1 MSANRTGVKEA
12 ATSRVRLTFSF
23 RTDAD
28 NNPDA
33 IRQEKGTYV
42 TSVVRTA
49 AGRYT
54 VTLAKGYC
62 PYQLTGAQVTQHNPD
77 EAPTSA
83 TLPSVGYVKNLA
95 VDQSTRTFEVCLMVA
110 NGAGAPA
117 VGLPEDNTWVT
128 VTIEGPLS
136 PSRADAA

>member
-1 MSANRTGVKEA
+1 MSSPNRTGVREY
-12 ATSRVRLTFSF
+12 ATKRIRLGFSF

-54 VTLAKGYC
+54 VQLAGMI
-62 PYQLTGAQVTQHNPD
+62 PRQLTYALVAQHNAD
-77 EAPTSA
+77 ESPTSA
-83 TLPSVGYVKNLA
+83 TLPSLGYVKNLA
-95 VDQSTRTFEVCLMVA
+95 VDTTLKQIEVCVMVA
-110 NGAGAPA
+110 NGAGAPG
-117 VGLPEDNTWVT
+117 VGLPEDNTWVS
-128 VTIEGPLS
+128 VVIEGPETS
-136 PSRADAA
+136 TRADAA